1 MRIALLTGVALATL
15 TAAAAS
21 QAQSVA
27 GTGALATSAP
37 AAGTAAEEIMVYGR
51 GQTRQILAITP
62 SQIAAVAP
70 GSSPIKVL
78 ATLPGVNFQSSDPF
92 GAYEWAVRI
101 SVRGFNQNQLGFT
114 LDGVPLGDM
123 SYGNNNGLHI
133 SRAISSENIGQ
144 TTLSEGTG
152 ALSTASSSNLGG
164 TIEFTSRAPSD
175 TFGALISGTYGSYD
189 THHEFIRIDS
199 GEIAGGGKG
208 YVSFGNQHSKKW
220 KGEGI
225 QKQIQVNAKWVQ
237 PLGPVKLT
245 GFVNYS
251 DRRENDYQD
260 LDARWLAQFGYKLD
274 NISNNFPLAVALAN
288 AYNNETAFPAP
299 FTNTPDAIDAA
310 YYNASG
316 LRKDVIGG
324 LKADWAITENL
335 SAHVSGYGHHNAGRG
350 LWYTPYVGT
359 PGGPPISLR
368 TTEYYINRG
377 GVIGSLEYKI
387 AGQDIEGGVWY
398 EDNHFNQARRF
409 YPVDAT
415 GTNPN
420 SLEFPTNP
428 FFTQWVGDFTTRT
441 WQFHLQ
447 DTWRITDALKLN
459 FGFKSLDVKVAATQ
473 PIGTHPVGEIR
484 SAKHFL
490 PQVGVN
496 FAINGSSEAF
506 ADYAE
511 NMRAFTGANTGG
523 PFSTTQA
530 GFDAIKSTLRPET
543 SRTGEIGYRFHSG
556 PFQGVATAYYVKF
569 HDRLLA
575 TQAGPG
581 IIGNPSVLA
590 NVGSVTTKGVEI
602 SGRWKVSPAW
612 SVQGSYSYNDSKY
625 DQNTFNGSGVLTA
638 LTGGKTVVDAPKSI
652 ANATLGYDDGS
663 LFGNVNVSY
672 MTSRFYTYTNDRS
685 VPGHAIV
692 DLALGYRFH
701 RTDWLKGVEIQANVA
716 NATNTR
722 YYGTIGSNGYGNSGD
737 NDTLQAGAPVE
748 AFLTARKQF

>member
-1 MRIALLTGVALATL
+1 MRQALLTGAALAAFSMAA
-15 TAAAAS
+15 TARAETAGGPVAA
-21 QAQSVA
+21 
-27 GTGALATSAP
+27 
-37 AAGTAAEEIMVYGR
+37 TAAEEIMVYGR
-51 GQTRQILAITP
+51 GQTRQILSITP

-123 SYGNNNGLHI
+123 SYGNYNGLHI

-144 TTLSEGTG
+144 TNLSEGTG

-164 TIEFTSRAPSD
+164 TIEFASRAPAS
-175 TFGALISGTYGSYD
+175 TFGALISGTYGSYN

-199 GEIAGGGKG
+199 GEIAGGGDG
-208 YVSFGNQHSKKW
+208 YVSFGNQHSDKW
-220 KGEGI
+220 KGQGV
-225 QKQIQVNAKWVQ
+225 QKQMQVNAKWVQ

-245 GFVNYS
+245 GFINYS

-274 NISNNFPLAVALAN
+274 NVSNNFPLAVALAN
-288 AYNNETAFPAP
+288 AYNNNTAFPAP

-324 LKADWAITENL
+324 LKADWAITDNL
-335 SAHVSGYGHHNAGRG
+335 SAHVSGYGHHNDGRG

-359 PGGPPISLR
+359 PGGPPIALR
-368 TTEYYINRG
+368 TTEYAISRG

-387 AGQDIEGGVWY
+387 AGQDIEGGLWY

-409 YPVDAT
+409 YAVDAT
-415 GTNPN
+415 GATPN
-420 SLEFPTNP
+420 SLEFPSNP
-428 FFTQWVGDFTTRT
+428 FFTQWVGDFTTKT

-459 FGFKSLDVKVAATQ
+459 FGFKSLNVDVTAAQ
-473 PIGTHPVGEIR
+473 PVGTHPIGEIT

-496 FAINGSSEAF
+496 YAINGSNEVF

-511 NMRAFTGANTGG
+511 NMRAFTGANTGSS

-530 GFDAIKSTLRPET
+530 GFDAIKTTLKPET
-543 SRTGEIGYRFHSG
+543 SRTGEIGYRMHAG
-556 PFQGVATAYYVKF
+556 PFQGVIAGYYVKF

-575 TQAGPG
+575 TIVGSG
-581 IIGNPSVLA
+581 IVGNPSALA

-602 SGRWKVSPAW
+602 SGRWKISPAW
-612 SVQGSYSYNDSKY
+612 SVQGSYAYNDSKY
-625 DQNTFNGSGVLTA
+625 DQNTYDGTGALVA
-638 LTGGKTVVDAPKSI
+638 LTGGRTVVDAPKSI
-652 ANATLGYDDGS
+652 ANGTLSYDDGS

-672 MTSRFYTYTNDRS
+672 MSSRFYTYTNDRS
-685 VPGHAIV
+685 VPGHAVV
-692 DLALGYRFH
+692 DLAVGYRFH
-701 RTDWLKGVEIQANVA
+701 RADWLKGVEIQANVA
-716 NATNTR
+716 NASNTR
-722 YYGTIGSNGYGNSGD
+722 YYGTLGSNGYGNSGD
-737 NDTLQAGAPVE
+737 NDTLQAGAPIE